1 MSSNPQINDFLAR
14 KYREMPEL
22 HDKAVDELIDDL
34 ARDVRPGSAI

>member
-1 MSSNPQINDFLAR
+1 MSSNPQINDFLER

-34 ARDVRPGSAI
+34 ARDTRPGGTL